1 MAELLEWPSAVDFWS
16 VVQRAADAL
25 GQGKL
30 VAFPT
35 ETVYGIAAHVLAPEA
50 VERLVH
56 VKGRPE
62 EKPLTLA
69 LAHGVQAT
77 DWAPTLSQIAR
88 RLARRCWRGPLTLVC
103 GAGVRQ
109 GLMTCLPELVQRRLC
124 PVGTLGLRVPD
135 HDAIRHVMQLLGGPL
150 VLPSAN
156 RSGGTAAVDAGQVL
170 EAVGAGGDLVI
181 DGGPSRYGP
190 APPLLWV

>member
-1 MAELLEWPSAVDFWS
+1 LLEWPSAVDFWS

-56 VKGRPE
+56 VKGRPV

-69 LAHGVQAT
+69 LAHGEPAT
-77 DWAPTLSQIAR
+77 DWPPRLGQSGR
-88 RLARRCWRGPLTLVC
+88 RLARRCGPGRLTLVC
-103 GAGVRQ
+103 GDGVRQ
-109 GLMTCLPELVQRRLC
+109 GLMTCLPELVQRRLW

-150 VLPSAN
+150 VLTSAN

-170 EAVGAGGDLVI
+170 EAVGAGVDLVI
-181 DGGPSRYGP
+181 DGGPRRYRRGP
-190 APPLLWV
+190 PRR